1 MGYGVYAREV
11 AFEASE
17 GLCRRDVPVED
28 EFVTASGG
36 KGAVVRRDTE
46 GENFVAV

>member
-1 MGYGVYAREV
+1 VGYGVYAREV

-28 EFVTASGG
+28 EFVTASRS
-36 KGAVVRRDTE
+36 KGAVVWRDAE
-46 GENFVAV
+46 GEDFVAV